1 MNRSRAQWW
10 KLLLLRLPNF
20 YSKSGEYNLRSF
32 GPAALRCYC
41 SSCWST
47 PLLVRITGSFEGQPL
62 TQKSIAYLETHNFFY
77 FRITDREYLNL
88 FKIKHP
94 TFDVTGWNQLFD
106 LPLDRYVEQYST
118 GMKKK
123 LAFMGIVALDRPI
136 LILDEPFN
144 GIDLETTQKLKI
156 IIKALRERDKT
167 ILLTS
172 YILES
177 LTSLCDDISYL
188 NNKQIQYTFD
198 RTEFAKMEETIFQ
211 HFNVEHEA
219 VVRKLM
225 EG

>member
-1 MNRSRAQWW
+1 MANTTYA
-10 KLLLLRLPNF
+10 LLDR
-20 YSKSGEYNLRSF
+20 LRSAATAL
-32 GPAALRCYC
+32 PAGQR
-41 SSCWST
+41 

-77 FRITDREYLNL
+77 SRITDREYLDL

-123 LAFMGIVALDRPI
+123 LAFMGVVALDRPI

-172 YILES
+172 HILES

-198 RTEFAKMEETIFQ
+198 RTEFAKMEGTIFQ

>member
-1 MNRSRAQWW
+1 
-10 KLLLLRLPNF
+10 
-20 YSKSGEYNLRSF
+20 
-32 GPAALRCYC
+32 
-41 SSCWST
+41 
-47 PLLVRITGSFEGQPL
+47 
-62 TQKSIAYLETHNFFY
+62 
-77 FRITDREYLNL
+77 
-88 FKIKHP
+88 
-94 TFDVTGWNQLFD
+94 
-106 LPLDRYVEQYST
+106 
-118 GMKKK
+118 
-123 LAFMGIVALDRPI
+123 MGVVALDRPI

-156 IIKALRERDKT
+156 IIKALREQDKT

-172 YILES
+172 HILES

-198 RTEFAKMEETIFQ
+198 RAEFMEMEETIFQ